1 MAFASKKRDIP
12 MINERIRFERL
23 QLITDEGENKGV
35 IGRQDALNLARERG
49 LDLVLI
55 SERGSQGV
63 PVAKIVDY
71 GKMLYERKKQQAD
84 AKKKQHVIQVKE
96 VKFRPKI
103 GEHDFDTKMNKA
115 LAFLRS
121 GKRVK
126 FTLTFRGRE
135 MAMKR
140 ERGTEF
146 FERLST
152 VLVASDVGSQLTCE
166 KDTTMGNM
174 WSRICYIKPS
184 KGGASTP
191 KLGSLRL
198 LSKGL
203 RPQGKAGAGCGLEV
217 IGW

>member
-1 MAFASKKRDIP
+1 MAFSPKKRDIP
-12 MINERIRFERL
+12 MINERIRFEKL
-23 QLITDEGENKGV
+23 QLITDEGENKGIV
-35 IGRQDALNLARERG
+35 ERQEALSLARERG

-55 SERGSQGV
+55 AERGGEGV

-71 GKMLYERKKQQAD
+71 GKLQYERKKQQAD
-84 AKKKQHVIQVKE
+84 AKKKQHVVQVKE

-103 GEHDFDTKMNKA
+103 GEHDFDTKVNKA

-146 FERLST
+146 FERLSA
-152 VLVASDVGSQLTCE
+152 VLAESDVGSRLMCE
-166 KDTTMGNM
+166 KDTMAGNM
-174 WSRICYIKPS
+174 WSRVCYLKPS
-184 KGGASTP
+184 KGGSTRGASTP
-191 KLGSLRL
+191 GPTAQESSNAK
-198 LSKGL
+198 
-203 RPQGKAGAGCGLEV
+203 
-217 IGW
+217 